1 MISEEIK
8 NKIIKKGIVRQED
21 WDNASKEHLELA
33 LLFYN
38 LSEQLQLEGDEGECV
53 DEVVFLS
60 ETQEINDLCELK
72 NVDKVEP
79 NKSFESESIKI
90 GVPIKLVPL
99 IREIYKEMK
108 NE

>member
-1 MISEEIK
+1 MINDEIK
-8 NKIIKKGIVRQED
+8 NKIIKRGIIRKED
-21 WDNASKEHLELA
+21 WDKASQEHLELA

-38 LSEQLQLEGDEGECV
+38 LSEQFKLEGNEDV

-60 ETQEINDLCELK
+60 ETQEINDICELK

-79 NKSFESESIKI
+79 NKTFESESIKI
-90 GVPIKLVPL
+90 GVPIKLIPL

-108 NE
+108 NG

>member
-1 MISEEIK
+1 MINDEIK
-8 NKIIKKGIVRQED
+8 NKIIKKGIVRKED
-21 WDNASKEHLELA
+21 WDNASKEHLDLA

-38 LSEQLQLEGDEGECV
+38 LSEQFPSTSETV
-53 DEVVFLS
+53 DEVVFLN

-72 NVDKVEP
+72 SIDKVEP

-90 GVPIKLVPL
+90 GVPIQLVPL

-108 NE
+108 SE

>member
-8 NKIIKKGIVRQED
+8 NKIIKKGIIRKED
-21 WDNASKEHLELA
+21 WDNASQEHLELA

-38 LSEQLQLEGDEGECV
+38 LSEQFPNTNETV

-72 NVDKVEP
+72 NIDKVEP
-79 NKSFESESIKI
+79 NKSFESESVKI
-90 GVPIKLVPL
+90 GVPIQLVPL
-99 IREIYKEMK
+99 IREIYKEMRS
-108 NE
+108 E